1 MGIALAPLLAA
12 NLGLLLVFDLNRH
25 VVLAL
30 LLAGAAF
37 LALPFAA
44 RRLETAGG
52 AIGTLFGRGAGSPG
66 KAILLGALL
75 LRIPLLPLPLTLSED
90 VLRYLWDGRVA
101 AAGYN
106 PYALPPQAAE
116 LAALRDGSDGIWRRL
131 PHRDVPTV
139 YPPLAVAAFSIST
152 RLPFPILSWK
162 ILATGGDLAVIALL
176 LALARRAGLPE
187 ARVVWYAWNPLA
199 ALEVAGMGHVDALA
213 IAAALGAAL
222 LVMRRRDR
230 EARREQGAAHRPSAT
245 EVAAAAACAAAG
257 ALIKLAPAAAIP
269 MWSRQ
274 SGRPPLFLAV
284 AALLLATAF
293 LPVLLATGGPPP
305 GLLTYGIRWE
315 FNGPLFE
322 PLWRLIDAAHLA
334 PALAAR
340 LAAWKLAHHEYY
352 RWNWLYPYLYPQLL
366 AKLVLAAGS
375 AAAVAAALFE
385 RDPIAGSGRLFARLL
400 LLSAT
405 IYPWYVLWVLPW
417 AALARH
423 RAWLALSGL
432 ILLAYV
438 PRGTSVPLL
447 PWVFVAIWAPFLLL
461 RLASR
466 RPWSTA

>member
-1 MGIALAPLLAA
+1 
-12 NLGLLLVFDLNRH
+12 

-52 AIGTLFGRGAGSPG
+52 AIGTLFGQRAGSPG

-75 LRIPLLPLPLTLSED
+75 LRLPLLPLPLTLSED
-90 VLRYLWDGRVA
+90 VLRYLWDGKVA

-106 PYALPPQAAE
+106 PYALPPQAPE
-116 LAALRDGSDGIWRRL
+116 LTALRDDGWRRL

-139 YPPLAVAAFSIST
+139 YPPLAVAAFSISA

-162 ILATGGDLAVIALL
+162 ILATGGDLAAVALL

-199 ALEVAGMGHVDALA
+199 ALEAAGMGHVDALG

-222 LVMRRRDR
+222 LVMRRRDGER
-230 EARREQGAAHRPSAT
+230 ESAPDRPPVGK
-245 EVAAAAACAAAG
+245 VAAAAASAAAG

-274 SGRPPLFLAV
+274 SGRPPLFLAC
-284 AALLLATAF
+284 AAILLATAF

-322 PLWRLIDAAHLA
+322 PLWRLLDAAHLA

-340 LAAWKLAHHEYY
+340 LDAWKVAHREYY
-352 RWNWLYPYLYPQLL
+352 RWNWVYPYLYPQLL
-366 AKLVLAAGS
+366 AKLALALGG
-375 AAAVAAALFE
+375 AAAIAASLFE

-400 LLSAT
+400 LCTAT

-432 ILLAYV
+432 VLLAYL

-447 PWVFVAIWAPFLLL
+447 PWVFLAIWGPFLAL
-461 RLASR
+461 RLLSR
-466 RPWSTA
+466 RPWSLA

>member
-1 MGIALAPLLAA
+1 M
-12 NLGLLLVFDLNRH
+12 
-25 VVLAL
+25 VLAL
-30 LLAGAAF
+30 LLAGAGF

-52 AIGTLFGRGAGSPG
+52 AIGTLFGRRAGSLG
-66 KAILLGALL
+66 TAILLGALL
-75 LRIPLLPLPLTLSED
+75 LRLPLLPLPLTLSED

-116 LAALRDGSDGIWRRL
+116 LSALREGSQGEWRQL
-131 PHRDVPTV
+131 PHRDIPTV
-139 YPPLAVAAFSIST
+139 YPPLALAAFSIST

-162 ILATGGDLAVIALL
+162 ILATAADLAAVALL

-199 ALEVAGMGHVDALA
+199 ILESSGMGHVDSLG
-213 IAAALGAAL
+213 IAAALAAAL
-222 LVMRRRDR
+222 LVLRRRDR
-230 EARREQGAAHRPSAT
+230 SGAASEPAPPAPTATSA
-245 EVAAAAACAAAG
+245 ALAAACAAAG
-257 ALIKLAPAAAIP
+257 ALFKLAPAAAIP

-274 SGRPPLFLAV
+274 SGRSLLFLA
-284 AALLLATAF
+284 AAGSLLLAAF
-293 LPVLLATGGPPP
+293 LPIFLATGGPPP
-305 GLLTYGIRWE
+305 GLLTYGLRWE

-322 PLWRLIDAAHLA
+322 PLWRLLDAVHLA

-340 LAAWKLAHHEYY
+340 LTAWKDARREFY

-366 AKLVLAAGS
+366 AKLALGLGS
-375 AAAVAAALFE
+375 AAAIAASLRE

-417 AALARH
+417 AALTRH

-447 PWVFVAIWAPFLLL
+447 PWVFLAIWGPFALLL
-461 RLASR
+461 AFSR